1 MHSPKFF
8 SIRAGLGFLLVLGS
22 LSACTAQNAFELVN
36 ESNKDYQ
43 QQIRRDRGVIETGP
57 VQKEPRP
64 NYDQYEAERQ
74 RLRDGGKPSYK
85 D

>member
-1 MHSPKFF
+1 MHSPQFS
-8 SIRAGLGFLLVLGS
+8 SIRSGLGFLLLLGS

-36 ESNKDYQ
+36 ESNQQYQ
-43 QQIRRDRGVIETGP
+43 QQIRRDRGVPETGP

-74 RLRDGGKPSYK
+74 RLRDAGKPGDK